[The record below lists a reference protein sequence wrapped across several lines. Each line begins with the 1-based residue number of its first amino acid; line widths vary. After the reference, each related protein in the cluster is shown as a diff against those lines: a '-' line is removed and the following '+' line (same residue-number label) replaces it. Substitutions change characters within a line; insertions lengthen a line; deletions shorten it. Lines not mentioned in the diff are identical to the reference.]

1 VDCPDFDAA
10 LFDSYAEIGAGYED
24 MSGLRLVVQRSS
36 RDALDGKEKGELQE
50 AHRKSE
56 KSTGKP

>member
-36 RDALDGKEKGELQE
+36 RDALDGKEKGELARIVE
-50 AHRKSE
+50 AIRDYPRSR
-56 KSTGKP
+56 